1 MLAARTWRARGTAGP
16 PGTAEQPQA
25 IWLNEAEDIAG
36 RVHDLIRA
44 GRVEPAWD
52 LVRRLHPADMASIL
66 AGLSGMSRDALLRV
80 MSPETVVWMLRQMNP
95 VEAGRVGRRLGSHVL
110 SSVLHE
116 IHPQHALDTLR
127 RLPSLRTREVIAAL
141 RRSGAEGDLLAHE
154 PDTAG
159 VLMADEFPAVPITD
173 TVGTAR
179 DHLRALGDAGYGFTH
194 ILVLGD
200 AEELVGQVSIVDL
213 AVAGDETPL
222 RTLSSA
228 LVATVTTDTPA
239 EECA

>member
-1 MLAARTWRARGTAGP
+1 MQHEHGALAGTAGP

-25 IWLNEAEDIAG
+25 IWLNEAEDIVG

-52 LVRRLHPADMASIL
+52 LLRRLHPADMASIL
-66 AGLSGMSRDALLRV
+66 AGLPGTSRDALLRV

-95 VEAGRVGRRLGSHVL
+95 AEAGRVGRRLGSHVL
-110 SSVLHE
+110 WSVLHE

-159 VLMADEFPAVPITD
+159 VLMADEFPAVPIT
-173 TVGTAR
+173 TRSEQHATTCAR
-179 DHLRALGDAGYGFTH
+179 SAMPAMGSRTSSCWGMPRNSWARSASSTWRLPATRRRFARCPRRSLR
-194 ILVLGD
+194 
-200 AEELVGQVSIVDL
+200 
-213 AVAGDETPL
+213 P
-222 RTLSSA
+222 
-228 LVATVTTDTPA
+228 
-239 EECA
+239 